1 MNAHI
6 MWSNVSAAEQDQQ
19 LKLIADAGGRVA
31 RVDVGWSSVEEQGKG
46 QYNRWYLD
54 RLDTLV
60 ATAER
65 RGVELLLTVTDSP
78 CWASSAPDTLKQG
91 CKGSWW
97 DRDVQ
102 RYPPV
107 NARDYADA
115 LAFLVSRYGDRVTA
129 WEIWNEPNLSYY
141 FRANDQPAEYAKL
154 VRAGYPAAK
163 AANPSATVI
172 VGALA
177 EAPAAFVEELFQHG
191 IGGNFD
197 AFSVH
202 PYSGDA
208 SPLSPQSDEWI
219 QTSFVRG
226 VPSVRQVLLRHGED
240 KPIWLTEFG
249 WSTSTIRGAEAWRN
263 GVDEMTQA
271 LYTEQ
276 ALVKVRDW
284 PYVPVAIVYGL
295 KDVGTDRTERN
306 DNFGLIRYDG
316 SAKPAYAAFRRGAE
330 ALASPADVVLEEE
343 ETADDPGVAA
353 DEQDVAVE
361 QDVVAE
367 LDGSTDEVVS
377 STRRMRLSIS
387 RGDERIYVRG
397 SAEPRTVVRLRAHRY
412 LRAKRRFSRRA
423 AFDVDVRVSRSGRF
437 VRRLDR
443 SLGRGRWRLTASY
456 AEIPEATT
464 AHVTLKG
471 RPRA

>member
-31 RVDVGWSSVEEQGKG
+31 RVDVGWSSFEEQGKG

-60 ATAER
+60 ATAES

-102 RYPPV
+102 RYPPL

-115 LAFLVSRYGDRVTA
+115 LAFLVRRYGNRVGA
-129 WEIWNEPNLSYY
+129 WELWNEPNLSYY
-141 FRANDQPAEYAKL
+141 FRTEDQPAEYAKL

-163 AANPSATVI
+163 AADPSATVI

-191 IGGNFD
+191 IGGHFD

-219 QTSFVRG
+219 QTSFARG

-263 GVDEMTQA
+263 GVDETTQA

-276 ALVKVRDW
+276 ALLKMREW
-284 PYVPVAIVYGL
+284 SYVPVAIVYGL

-306 DNFGLIRYDG
+306 DNFGLIRYDD
-316 SAKPAYAAFRRGAE
+316 SPKPAYAAFRRGAE
-330 ALASPADVVLEEE
+330 ALSRPADIVVQE
-343 ETADDPGVAA
+343 DRA
-353 DEQDVAVE
+353 DEQDIAE
-361 QDVVAE
+361 PDVVTE
-367 LDGSTDEVVS
+367 LDDATDEVVS
-377 STRRMRLSIS
+377 STRRMRLSIA
-387 RGDERIYVRG
+387 RGGERIYVRG
-397 SAEPRTVVRLRAHRY
+397 AAEPRTMVHLRAHRY
-412 LRAKRRFSRRA
+412 LRTKRRFSRRA
-423 AFDVDVRVSRSGRF
+423 AFDMDVRVSRSGHF

-443 SLGRGRWRLTASY
+443 RLGRGRWRLTATY
-456 AEIPEATT
+456 VELPEAAS

-471 RPRA
+471 FRGA